1 MSGRWRKS
9 TSVRALIATLG
20 VLERTA
26 PGLGARVVERIWF
39 TVPARRPSNGGPPSG
54 GNPFEVAVGG
64 RTVRGQRWGDGDE
77 IVYLVHGWG
86 GSSAQL
92 GAFVEPLLEAG
103 FSVVTHDALSHGQS
117 DPGPSGP
124 RRSTALEHLDVLRA
138 VVAAHGPADGVIAH
152 SLGSMVAAIAMRD
165 GIVPRRAVYVAPMTD
180 AASYT
185 RMFTRMLGG
194 GERTWTRF
202 IDRLERRFRVPLAF
216 FDVHALADELATPP
230 LLAVHDRDDQETNW
244 AASNALA
251 NTWPDTRLLTTAGLG
266 HNRILGDPD
275 VVSAAIAFLRGQ
287 DVAEAQLAAAVAA
300 A

>member
-9 TSVRALIATLG
+9 TSVRPLIATLG

-39 TVPARRPSNGGPPSG
+39 PVPARRPSNGGPPSG

-165 GIVPRRAVYVAPMTD
+165 GIGPASSTGWSAGSAYRWHTSTSMHSPTSSRLPRSSP
-180 AASYT
+180 S
-185 RMFTRMLGG
+185 
-194 GERTWTRF
+194 
-202 IDRLERRFRVPLAF
+202 
-216 FDVHALADELATPP
+216 
-230 LLAVHDRDDQETNW
+230 
-244 AASNALA
+244 
-251 NTWPDTRLLTTAGLG
+251 TTATTRRPTGRRPTHWRTPGRTLG
-266 HNRILGDPD
+266 C
-275 VVSAAIAFLRGQ
+275 
-287 DVAEAQLAAAVAA
+287 
-300 A
+300 